1 MQVLGG
7 REFYSTDE
15 LVDGQPIIWQ
25 GEPGHVGIKAAN
37 GDGSVTLVLYL
48 TGYNRTVE
56 IPQARRGDEVWTSQ
70 PE

>member
-7 REFYSTDE
+7 RELFSTDE

-25 GEPGHVGIKAAN
+25 GDLGHVGIKAAN
-37 GDGSVTLVLYL
+37 GDGSITLVLYL
-48 TGYNRTVE
+48 PGYNRTVE
-56 IPQARRGDEVWTSQ
+56 IPQERRGDEVWTSQ